1 MRKYY
6 LVTTEH
12 LKEGLWFRDENDFRA
27 GMNIVAIQAYQ
38 SKVTVLAFILMS
50 NHLHFVVQG
59 RWADVKAF
67 IDGIKSRYSKYL
79 NHKYGTAEFL
89 RRNKVTIEEVST
101 LNEGLEKAIAYT
113 QMNSVAANICS
124 HPSQYPWGTGPVFFN
139 ATKRSGK
146 PLGSLS
152 KRARIRLLHCCKAD
166 FPADWLVSEDG
177 YILPE
182 SYVAVGFV
190 ERCYHRASRMNYF
203 LVNSSKAK
211 RKIQHADDRHPAFR
225 DQVILAALPDLY
237 RSLFGK
243 QNFEELTTEE
253 KTESLRQV
261 QRRFFSN
268 VHQIARVTG
277 LTYEVAARMMDSV

>member
-27 GMNIVAIQAYQ
+27 GMNFVAIQAYQ

-139 ATKRSGK
+139 ATKRPGK

-211 RKIQHADDRHPAFR
+211 RKIQNADDRHPAFR

-243 QNFEELTTEE
+243 QSFEELTLEE

-261 QRRFFSN
+261 QRRFCSN

>member
-12 LKEGLWFRDENDFRA
+12 LKEGLWFRDESDFRA
-27 GMNIVAIQAYQ
+27 GMNFVAIQAYQ

-50 NHLHFVVQG
+50 NHLHFVVEG

-89 RRNKVTIEEVST
+89 RRNKVTSEEIST

-190 ERCYHRASRMNYF
+190 ERCYQRASRMNYF

-211 RKIQHADDRHPAFR
+211 RKIENGDDRHPAFR

-243 QNFEELTTEE
+243 QSFEELTTEE
-253 KTESLRQV
+253 QTESLRQI
-261 QRRFFSN
+261 QRRFCSN

-277 LTYEVAARMMDSV
+277 LTYEAAARMMDSV

>member
-12 LKEGLWFRDENDFRA
+12 LKVGLWFRDESDFRA
-27 GMNIVAIQAYQ
+27 GMNFVAIQAYQ

-79 NHKYGTAEFL
+79 NHKYGTSEFL
-89 RRNKVTIEEVST
+89 RRNKVTIEEIST

-124 HPSQYPWGTGPVFFN
+124 HPSQYPWGTGPLFFN
-139 ATKRSGK
+139 ASKRSGK
-146 PLGSLS
+146 SLESLS
-152 KRARIRLLHCCKAD
+152 KRSRIRLLHCCKENL
-166 FPADWLVSEDG
+166 PADWQVSEDG

-182 SYVAVGFV
+182 SYVNMAFV
-190 ERCYHRASRMNYF
+190 EALYRRASRMNYF
-203 LVNSSKAK
+203 LVTSSKAK
-211 RKIQHADDRHPAFR
+211 RKIEKPDDHHPSFK

-243 QNFEELTTEE
+243 QCFEELAPDEQI
-253 KTESLRQV
+253 ESLRQI
-261 QRRFFSN
+261 QRRFCSN

-277 LTYEVAARMMDSV
+277 LTYEAAARMMDSV

>member
-27 GMNIVAIQAYQ
+27 GMNFVAIQAYQ

-139 ATKRSGK
+139 ATKRPGK

-211 RKIQHADDRHPAFR
+211 RKIQNADDHHPAFR

-243 QNFEELTTEE
+243 QSFEELTLEE

-261 QRRFFSN
+261 QRRFCSN

>member
-12 LKEGLWFRDENDFRA
+12 LKAGLWFRDERDFMT
-27 GMNIVAIQAYQ
+27 GMNFVAIQAFE
-38 SKVTVLAFILMS
+38 SEVTVLAFILMS
-50 NHLHFVVQG
+50 NHLHFVVEG

-67 IDGIKSRYSKYL
+67 IDGIKSRFSKYL
-79 NHKYGTAEFL
+79 NHKYGTSEFL
-89 RRNKVTIEEVST
+89 RRNKVAIEEVSS
-101 LNEGLEKAIAYT
+101 LNEGLERAIAYT

-124 HPSQYPWGTGPVFFN
+124 HPSQYPWGTGPSFFN

-146 PLGSLS
+146 PLGGLS
-152 KRARIRLLHCCKAD
+152 KRARIRLLHCCKD
-166 FPADWLVSEDG
+166 DLPADWLISEEG

-182 SYVAVGFV
+182 SYVNVAFV
-190 ERCYHRASRMNYF
+190 EALYRRASRMNYF
-203 LVNSSKAK
+203 LVTSSKAR
-211 RKIQHADDRHPAFR
+211 RKIENSEDRHPAFK

-243 QNFEELTTEE
+243 PCFEELTPEE
-253 KTESLRQV
+253 QMESLRQI
-261 QRRFFSN
+261 QHRFCSN

-277 LTYEVAARMMDSV
+277 LTYEAAARMLDSV

>member
-6 LVTTEH
+6 LVTTDH
-12 LKEGLWFRDENDFRA
+12 LKVGLWFRDERDFAA
-27 GMNIVAIQAYQ
+27 GMNFVAIQAYR
-38 SKVTVLAFILMS
+38 SKVTVLAFVLMS

-79 NHKYGTAEFL
+79 NHKYGTREFL
-89 RRNKVTIEEVST
+89 RRNKVRIEEVST

-113 QMNSVAANICS
+113 QMNCVAAGICS
-124 HPSQYPWGTGPVFFN
+124 HPSQFPWGTGPLFFN
-139 ATKRSGK
+139 STKRSGRR
-146 PLGSLS
+146 LGSLS
-152 KRARIRLLHCCKAD
+152 KRARIRLFHCCD
-166 FPADWLVSEDG
+166 EDLPADWLISEEG

-182 SYVAVGFV
+182 SYVNVKYV
-190 ERCYHRASRMNYF
+190 ESVYRNAKRMNYF

-211 RKIQHADDRHPAFR
+211 KKMDTSDENLPSFK

-237 RSLFGK
+237 RSLFQK
-243 QNFEELTTEE
+243 RCFTELSPSEQI
-253 KTESLRQV
+253 ESLRQI
-261 QRRFFSN
+261 RFRFSSN

-277 LTYEVAARMMDSV
+277 LTYEAAARMMDSV

>member
-12 LKEGLWFRDENDFRA
+12 LKEGLWFRDEDDFRA
-27 GMNIVAIQAYQ
+27 GMNFVAIQAYQ

-101 LNEGLEKAIAYT
+101 LNEGLERAIAYT

-139 ATKRSGK
+139 AAKRSGK
-146 PLGSLS
+146 PLGTLS

-190 ERCYHRASRMNYF
+190 ERCYGRASRMNYF

-211 RKIQHADDRHPAFR
+211 RKIENGDDHHPAFR

-243 QNFEELTTEE
+243 QSFEELTLEE
-253 KTESLRQV
+253 KTESLRQL
-261 QRRFFSN
+261 QRRFCSN